1 MSFKAFNAA
10 RSVKANTI
18 PNIPNSSHKRLQT
31 LKKSPFRLDRYPDKI
46 KVLLYAKET
55 ELYTRS
61 ALTIKY
67 KRYCAF
73 DITKQDVCCKLNDF
87 N

>member
-1 MSFKAFNAA
+1 MCQISFKVFNAA
-10 RSVKANTI
+10 SSVKANTI

-61 ALTIKY
+61 ALTNISV
-67 KRYCAF
+67 
-73 DITKQDVCCKLNDF
+73 IVLSI
-87 N
+87 